1 MVSCIWC
8 GRTESL
14 SAQTLW
20 SQIQKT
26 GPDRYQGQIRS
37 KGQKMLRLCQCAF
50 VLGWWQKM
58 LNFSQNSWP
67 YTGILLSG
75 GSKSISMAPPVSWAG
90 LRTRQGDSSHIWT
103 TSLNVEKEM
112 ILGLTGSFPAAR
124 MLIPPPP
131 WSGKSLIT
139 THALGS
145 NSRKNDFPYP
155 LCSTAIIAVTKV
167 CCYYWAKSPLNSMSG
182 SQVYLFLWL

>member
-8 GRTESL
+8 GGTESL

-112 ILGLTGSFPAAR
+112 ILGLR
-124 MLIPPPP
+124 
-131 WSGKSLIT
+131 
-139 THALGS
+139 
-145 NSRKNDFPYP
+145 
-155 LCSTAIIAVTKV
+155 
-167 CCYYWAKSPLNSMSG
+167 
-182 SQVYLFLWL
+182 QVPSLWLECLYCLLLGLENLWSPHMLWEAIPGRMIFLTLYVPLQL